1 MRKAFRNLAISEERF
16 LHQLEKNH
24 NKFFQTIMQN
34 RRQLYFGKAL
44 EDSLN
49 GMDDPCFKP
58 RKKLYQGPQQALQ
71 QRR

>member
-1 MRKAFRNLAISEERF
+1 
-16 LHQLEKNH
+16 
-24 NKFFQTIMQN
+24 MQN